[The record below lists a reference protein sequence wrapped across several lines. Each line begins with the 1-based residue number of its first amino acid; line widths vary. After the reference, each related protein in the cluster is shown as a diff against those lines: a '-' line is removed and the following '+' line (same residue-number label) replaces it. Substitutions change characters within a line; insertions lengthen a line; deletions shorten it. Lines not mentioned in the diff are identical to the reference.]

1 MATIRGTAKN
11 DIIVGS
17 NSKDTIFGYAGDD
30 HISAG
35 GGPDLVHGYT
45 GNDIIFGEAGDDT
58 LYGDAGN
65 DTIDGGAGNDTIYGD
80 HGAIEA
86 GNDVIFGGA
95 GDDFIAG
102 GQLADQLYGGDG
114 SDIFYYY
121 SQADSAD
128 ASGVDTI
135 HDFESGVDQ
144 IDLSSIDADAT
155 TPVVQVRKKTS
166 GDDAFT
172 YVESTDGV
180 TPGHLTL
187 SYDPVTG
194 ITTLNGYTDTIEGA
208 DFTVYIVGPVDP
220 GADIVF

>member
-1 MATIRGTAKN
+1 LATIRGTAKN
-11 DIIVGS
+11 DALVGTG
-17 NSKDTIFGYAGDD
+17 SKDTIFGYAGDD

-45 GNDIIFGEAGDDT
+45 GDDTIFGEAGDDT

-65 DTIDGGAGNDTIYGD
+65 DTIDGGAGTDTIYGD
-80 HGAIEA
+80 HGASEA

-95 GDDFIAG
+95 GDDLIAG

-121 SQADSAD
+121 SQSDSA
-128 ASGVDTI
+128 ASSGVDTI
-135 HDFESGVDQ
+135 HDFETGIDK

-166 GDDAFT
+166 GNDAFT

-187 SYDPVTG
+187 SYDPATG

-208 DFTVYIVGPVDP
+208 DFTIYIVGQVNP
-220 GADIVF
+220 ATDILF